1 MNATDLS
8 QLNHHVKRMI
18 TQHLEQHKITLTE
31 FARNAG
37 IHQSHLWCFMNTD
50 ERSLNSKTL
59 EKIGKYIDRTLM
71 KH

>member
-1 MNATDLS
+1 MNANDLS
-8 QLNHHVKRMI
+8 KLNENVKRMI
-18 TQHLEQHKITLTE
+18 KNHLEHQNITLSA

-59 EKIGKYIDRTLM
+59 EKIGKHIDQN
-71 KH
+71 